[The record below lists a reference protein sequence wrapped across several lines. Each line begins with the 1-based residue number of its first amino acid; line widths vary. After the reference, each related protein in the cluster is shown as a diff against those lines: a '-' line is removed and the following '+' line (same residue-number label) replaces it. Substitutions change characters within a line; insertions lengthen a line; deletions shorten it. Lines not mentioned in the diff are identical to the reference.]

1 MKSTIGFAAVLT
13 LTVVPAHLVRAVPI
27 EASDRQ
33 AVVEELAKA
42 LSEIYVFAEAGEK
55 YAADIRTRA
64 AAGEYASIEDDA
76 ALADRLTRDLQAV
89 HADKHLRV
97 VTAADPRAER
107 FRPPPPPDPGS
118 PAVDPR
124 AERVARERR
133 ANFGF
138 TRLEVLPGNVGVLEL
153 RGFVPAEIAG
163 ETGTAAMRFLAN
175 CDAIIF
181 DLRKN
186 GGGSPSMIQLLT
198 SYLVPEHPQHINSFY
213 MREGDETIQFH
224 TLPYVPGTRLPDA
237 EVFVLT
243 SSITFSA
250 AEEFTYNLQ
259 AMERATVVGD
269 TTGGGAHPVRP
280 APLGAGMIAVIPF
293 GRAVNPVTGTN
304 WEGTGVV
311 PHIACE
317 ADEAL
322 DVAYAEAL
330 RRLADRAPDELRKTE
345 LAWTLEEA
353 AARRSPAALGAKA
366 VASLT
371 GTYGAR
377 TVKSERGRLWLQPET
392 GPTLEL
398 LPLREDVFTLLDSQ
412 TPTRVT
418 FVRSRGGRA
427 SEIVISGP
435 AGEIARFPRS

>member
-1 MKSTIGFAAVLT
+1 V
-13 LTVVPAHLVRAVPI
+13 
-27 EASDRQ
+27 
-33 AVVEELAKA
+33 
-42 LSEIYVFAEAGEK
+42 
-55 YAADIRTRA
+55 
-64 AAGEYASIEDDA
+64 
-76 ALADRLTRDLQAV
+76 
-89 HADKHLRV
+89 
-97 VTAADPRAER
+97 DPQAER
-107 FRPPPPPDPGS
+107 I
-118 PAVDPR
+118 
-124 AERVARERR
+124 ARERR
-133 ANFGF
+133 GNFGF

-153 RGFVPAEIAG
+153 RSFVPAEVAG
-163 ETGTAAMRFLAN
+163 ETGAAAMRFLSH
-175 CDAIIF
+175 CDAVIF

-304 WEGTGVV
+304 WEGTGVR

-330 RRLADRAPDELRKTE
+330 RRLAERTPDEVRKTE

-353 AARRSPAALGAKA
+353 AARRNPAALGAKA
-366 VASLT
+366 VTRLT

-398 LPLREDVFTLLDSQ
+398 LPLGDDLFTVLDSP
-412 TPTRVT
+412 TPTRVS
-418 FVRSRGGRA
+418 FVRGQGGRA
-427 SEIVISGP
+427 AEIVISGP